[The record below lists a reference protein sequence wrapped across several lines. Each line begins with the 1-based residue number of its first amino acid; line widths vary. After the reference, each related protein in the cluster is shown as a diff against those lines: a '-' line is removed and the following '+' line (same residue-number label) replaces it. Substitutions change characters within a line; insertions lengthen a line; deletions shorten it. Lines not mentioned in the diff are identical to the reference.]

1 MNNNFMQNQYGIY
14 GCFQNCENCPFYS
27 RTNFQ
32 LSNSMGVSN
41 YNWHVNDFWRR
52 MPEKTFWRDNN
63 GLCHTG
69 YEWLQDYLVEYCRIN
84 YPWRMP
90 INMEVDDRQVVYISD
105 VYTYEKYIKDIFKKA
120 IDIAAEVTKDRNP
133 QLSIMFDRIG
143 LVLADDVNEAVKKVF
158 SILDKVSNITG
169 KMR

>member
-63 GLCHTG
+63 GLCHTR

-120 IDIAAEVTKDRNP
+120 IDISAEVTKDRNP
-133 QLSIMFDRIG
+133 QLSIMFDGIG

>member
-63 GLCHTG
+63 GLCHTR

-133 QLSIMFDRIG
+133 QLSIMFDGIG